1 MKSIFI
7 LGVALNIIICR
18 GPRQRWRDSL
28 SASRRN
34 IYRLSFRI
42 VRTKLSLTLGS
53 GSPLPKS
60 KILTA
65 FLWVLLPKSVGND
78 LRVVPPPCVQRLS
91 YCIVCTNFRPVINVS
106 SYRHCTTFTH
116 LLSMRILLPFPCR
129 FLRLQAS
136 FLSRFP

>member
-78 LRVVPPPCVQRLS
+78 LCVVPPVFGQHSKREGD
-91 YCIVCTNFRPVINVS
+91 RVS
-106 SYRHCTTFTH
+106 SGKICFCHQKVTEINEYYFILNLHNAKSAGRQVQIDYR
-116 LLSMRILLPFPCR
+116 LPAPIK
-129 FLRLQAS
+129 
-136 FLSRFP
+136 